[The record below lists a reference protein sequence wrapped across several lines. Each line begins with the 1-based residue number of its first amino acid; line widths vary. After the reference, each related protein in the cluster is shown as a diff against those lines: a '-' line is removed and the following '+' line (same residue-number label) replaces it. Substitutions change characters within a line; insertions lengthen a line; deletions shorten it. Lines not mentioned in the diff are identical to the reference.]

1 MDTNSIVISGRIAQD
16 MELRSTGKDPV
27 TNIRLAHSAGK
38 DASGNDKTVWI
49 DVSLWGATAEN
60 TVKYLSKG
68 DKVVVTGRL
77 EQRTYTNK
85 EGKDVTTTEIKAY
98 QVEFP
103 VKGSTGDGG
112 GGSAPS
118 HTSHTSQA
126 PKARQDDY
134 VFEPND
140 SLPF

>member
-118 HTSHTSQA
+118 HTSQA